1 MRASAVRLS
10 FLLSTILIGVV
21 FLSRPVIADDDS
33 LLPVTFQSFAADYRR
48 ALAKAS
54 LKDALV
60 ALNCLDGSADKRKV
74 CMYKLGNFF
83 NIIVESQKGGSDV
96 IGITMI
102 CSAPDITASSKCLL
116 SYIAAMA
123 LTSPEMSVDTRG
135 KIVKILLDGLEVG
148 NITSVTTDDR
158 KFILQ
163 KSIGL
168 WFHIIAANSGDD

>member
-1 MRASAVRLS
+1 MTKRVLLDCVRLS
-10 FLLSTILIGVV
+10 FLLSTILIGVL
-21 FLSRPVIADDDS
+21 FFSRPVIADDDT
-33 LLPVTFQSFAADYRR
+33 LLPVTFQSFATDYRR
-48 ALAKAS
+48 ALAKGFV
-54 LKDALV
+54 KDALI

-74 CMYKLGNFF
+74 CMYKLGDFF
-83 NIIVESQKGGSDV
+83 YITIESQKV
-96 IGITMI
+96 GITMI

-123 LTSPEMSVDTRG
+123 LTSPRMSVDTRG

-163 KSIGL
+163 KSMGL
-168 WFHIIAANSGDD
+168 WFHIIAANSDDD

>member
-1 MRASAVRLS
+1 M
-10 FLLSTILIGVV
+10 
-21 FLSRPVIADDDS
+21 IADDDT

-54 LKDALV
+54 IKDAFV
-60 ALNCLDGSADKRKV
+60 VLNCLDGSADKRKV
-74 CMYKLGNFF
+74 CMYKLGKFF
-83 NIIVESQKGGSDV
+83 NIIVESLGGSDV

-168 WFHIIAANSGDD
+168 WFHIIAASSDDD